1 MLGTLGHRRFGSFSD
16 TPHGARRWAR
26 FWKASRRRSEVAW
39 TLAAR
44 FEGDC
49 VWPCTARIDV
59 GGVDAAFKVGFGDW
73 APGSAQWYS
82 AVARRRNAISPGR
95 TLQALE
101 GEALVPRSFGRTAAI
116 CETVER
122 GDMVARGNPR
132 SLMAFVGCGGPDLRR

>member
-59 GGVDAAFKVGFGDW
+59 GGVDA
-73 APGSAQWYS
+73 
-82 AVARRRNAISPGR
+82 GR